1 MKSFTIRLAGQY
13 FTICPVC
20 DYIREYCRDYIE
32 ADDKR
37 GPVTEAGG
45 IGSESTTEN
54 TVACAA
60 GSMSE
65 SVAACATESPV
76 YFTIA
81 TTQSDIDFE
90 REKSAR
96 EDTKEGIPIRH
107 FSDAYLE
114 TLAVYRKIADRLLS
128 CDTLLFHG
136 SVIAVDG
143 EGYLFTA
150 KSGTGKSTHTR
161 LWREYFG
168 ERAVMVNDDKPLL
181 HITDSGVTAYG
192 TPWDGKHRLSTN
204 IAVPLKGICILTRDT
219 TNHIEP
225 AEPHAAYP
233 MIVQQTNRSL
243 SADGMKQTLS
253 LIDHMLNVM
262 PVYRLGC
269 NMNIE
274 AARVVYEGMNRLK
287 KQEES

>member
-1 MKSFTIRLAGQY
+1 MKNFTIRLAGQY

-20 DYIREYCRDYIE
+20 DYIKEYCKDYIV
-32 ADDKR
+32 AD
-37 GPVTEAGG
+37 VTGQSG
-45 IGSESTTEN
+45 IADGDTEYTSSGVGDITTE
-54 TVACAA
+54 
-60 GSMSE
+60 
-65 SVAACATESPV
+65 SVTR
-76 YFTIA
+76 IRI
-81 TTQSDIDFE
+81 TQSDIDFE

-96 EDTKEGIPIRH
+96 EDIKEGIPIRH

-114 TLAVYRKIADRLLS
+114 TLAVYRKIADCLLS

-181 HITDSGVTAYG
+181 RITDSGVTAYG

-204 IAVPLKGICILTRDT
+204 TAVPLKGICILARDT

-225 AEPHAAYP
+225 VEPHAVYP
-233 MIVQQTNRSL
+233 LIVQQTNRSL

-253 LIDHMLNVM
+253 LIDRMLNVV

-269 NMNIE
+269 NMDIE
-274 AARVVYEGMNRLK
+274 AARVAYEGMNRLK